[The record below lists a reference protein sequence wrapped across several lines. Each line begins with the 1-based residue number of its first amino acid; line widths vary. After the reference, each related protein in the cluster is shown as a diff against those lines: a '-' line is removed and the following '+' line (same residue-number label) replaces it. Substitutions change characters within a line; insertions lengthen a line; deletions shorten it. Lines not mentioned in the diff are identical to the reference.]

1 MTLDQART
9 GRSFLITGFTDE
21 ITRLKGL
28 QFGLSEGTLIVPL
41 VRIPGGGPTVISV
54 GGQRLALG
62 RSVCRTIQ
70 VTPRGE
76 GCL

>member
-9 GRSFLITGFTDE
+9 GRSFMITGFTDE

-28 QFGLSEGTLIVPL
+28 QFGLSRGAVVIPL
-41 VRIPGGGPTVISV
+41 VHIPGGGPTIISV

-62 RSVCRTIQ
+62 KIICRTIQ

-76 GCL
+76 GNL